1 MIIEPNFI
9 NLKVLYRTDTTIA
22 IFISAWIHD
31 ATLFTKT
38 EMLFNKIR
46 SHYKNVHV
54 FLIPWWY
61 RDGVDHYKVMEI
73 YATNVTILANSIDE
87 DIFYRRHKLNSIYC
101 NQNCWLDASIFNIM
115 PREKEYDLVINAN
128 NSEWKNH
135 HLLAEINKKYKTLF
149 ITYNTS
155 NNDLQRYNPACI
167 LNEIRTYRVVEELN
181 KCRVGLALSTK
192 EGSCYASTEYLLCG
206 LPVIST
212 KSVGGRQV
220 WYDNSNSIVVNPS
233 GLELDKAIEAV
244 LKNIDTFN
252 SADIR
257 NNCIMK
263 QQMFRTIFAKQMQ
276 KILPGANVQ
285 SIIDK
290 AFTHKMLNHVKVDNI
305 TLDYIINHEI

>member
-1 MIIEPNFI
+1 MIVKPNFI

-22 IFISAWIHD
+22 IFISTWIHD
-31 ATLFTKT
+31 AILFTKI
-38 EMLFNKIR
+38 EMLFNEIR
-46 SHYKNVHV
+46 SHYKKVYV

-61 RDGVDHYKVMEI
+61 KDGVNHYKLLEK
-73 YATNVTILANSIDE
+73 YTTNVTMLANSIDE
-87 DIFYRRHKLNSIYC
+87 DLFYKRHKLNSIYC
-101 NQNCWLDASIFNIM
+101 NQNCWLDASIFNIISI
-115 PREKEYDLVINAN
+115 EKEYDLVINAN

-135 HLLAEINKKYKTLF
+135 HMLADINKKYKTLF

-155 NNDLQRYNPACI
+155 INNLQRYNPACI

-212 KSVGGRQV
+212 KSVGGRQG
-220 WYDNSNSIVVNPS
+220 WYDEHNSIVVNPN
-233 GLELDKAIEAV
+233 GPELDKAIEGA

-252 SADIR
+252 SVDIR
-257 NNCIMK
+257 NNCIKK
-263 QQMFRTIFAKQMQ
+263 QQMFRTIFAEQMQ
-276 KILPGANVQ
+276 KILPEANVKLL
-285 SIIDK
+285 IDN
-290 AFTHKMLNHVKVDNI
+290 AFTHKMLNYMKVDNI

>member
-1 MIIEPNFI
+1 MSNKPNINIKILLKTDRTIVIFI
-9 NLKVLYRTDTTIA
+9 NG
-22 IFISAWIHD
+22 WIHD
-31 ATLFTKT
+31 ATLFTKV
-38 EMLFNKIR
+38 EILFKEIKLF
-46 SHYKNVHV
+46 YKDVHV

-61 RDGVDHYKVMEI
+61 RDGVDHYKLIEAH
-73 YATNVTILANSIDE
+73 ATTITMLANSIDE
-87 DIFYRRHKLNSIYC
+87 DIFYKRHKLNSIYC

-115 PREKEYDLVINAN
+115 SKEKEYDLVINAN

-135 HLLAEINKKYKTLF
+135 HLLTKINKKYKTLF

-167 LNEIRTYRVVEELN
+167 LNEIRTCRVVEELN
-181 KCRVGLALSTK
+181 KCRIGLALSTI

-220 WYDNSNSIVVNPS
+220 WYDESNSIVVSPN
-233 GLELDKAIEAV
+233 GVELDKAIEAV
-244 LKNIDTFN
+244 LKNIDSFN
-252 SADIR
+252 SVNIR
-257 NNCIMK
+257 NNCIKK
-263 QQMFRTIFAKQMQ
+263 QEIFRTIFAKQMQ

-290 AFTHKMLNHVKVDNI
+290 AFTHKMLNYVEVDNI
-305 TLDYIINHEI
+305 TLDYIINHEV